1 MNVDVNEEIYLEEYN
16 PQWKIYYQK
25 EAAYIQNALI
35 KEVSYNPFFVEH
47 IGSTSIPG
55 MTAKPI
61 NDILIGVYNFPPDK
75 QFIDNLTRLGYTFME
90 NASVPKRLYLIK
102 RTKNPSFNVHIVKYK
117 ETIWTDDIKFRNYF
131 LQHPKEAKEYSNL
144 KMEILQSGVTTLLE
158 YSALKADFITKILKE
173 L

>member
-61 NDILIGVYNFPPDK
+61 IDILIGVYN
-75 QFIDNLTRLGYTFME
+75 N
-90 NASVPKRLYLIK
+90 
-102 RTKNPSFNVHIVKYK
+102 
-117 ETIWTDDIKFRNYF
+117 
-131 LQHPKEAKEYSNL
+131 
-144 KMEILQSGVTTLLE
+144 
-158 YSALKADFITKILKE
+158 
-173 L
+173 